1 MRKRNIKKF
10 VLVVIGYLVLACA
23 SSAFAAEKPRISVFR
38 FTNTT
43 QAYWWSAG
51 TAIELQDL
59 LINELAASK
68 YFHVSD
74 RQELYWLLEQK
85 FTDSLLLESK
95 LKLKGGKIKGGRHF
109 VLANVSAFEEN
120 TNGGSNGKK
129 FFKRFCVHNV
139 FASFFKRF
147 FEEEQKKAYLAFNV
161 KIIDADTG
169 SVIDSRSIEANSSGN
184 APQNSHTGIVS
195 RFSGTLTKQDKT
207 PVGNAIRNG
216 IIEITGYL
224 ECLLITKDEECLKKY
239 AAMETK
245 RKEKTKA
252 TIQFGE

>member
-1 MRKRNIKKF
+1 VRKRNIKKF

-129 FFKRFCVHNV
+129 FFKRF
-139 FASFFKRF
+139 

>member
-129 FFKRFCVHNV
+129 FFKRF
-139 FASFFKRF
+139 